1 MQQRSWPQLGEQN
14 LTFRSQLQL
23 VPDVCGSA
31 QNQEPLN
38 PKPIEVLH
46 AYVHVWAATYNP
58 GLKRVAILHGYRSD
72 AACAA
77 TARAHE
83 SAAKVCMPP
92 NNGLQ
97 RDAPQAARA

>member
-23 VPDVCGSA
+23 VANVCGSA
-31 QNQEPLN
+31 RNRERVNLQPTKAL
-38 PKPIEVLH
+38 L
-46 AYVHVWAATYNP
+46 AYVHVWVATYSP
-58 GLKRVAILHGYRSD
+58 GLKRVAILHGYHSD
-72 AACAA
+72 AACVAI
-77 TARAHE
+77 ARAQE

-97 RDAPQAARA
+97 GDAPQAARA